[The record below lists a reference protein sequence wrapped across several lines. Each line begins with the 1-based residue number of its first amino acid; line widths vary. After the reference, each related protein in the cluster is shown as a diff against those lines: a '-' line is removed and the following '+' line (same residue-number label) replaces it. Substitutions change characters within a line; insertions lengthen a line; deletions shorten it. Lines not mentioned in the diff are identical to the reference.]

1 MSLPRDLKVQIP
13 GHGTDKINA
22 AYEQGGPRLTL
33 KTVKQL
39 TGLRINHVINI
50 DFRSF
55 YAGRQR
61 PGLHLHRRGPALLQ
75 QQRPVRL
82 HQRAR
87 RLPAPVRPRGAPVRA
102 LPLRGQRP
110 RALRPPAG
118 LPAPGQAAGGRRP
131 PDRGPL
137 EAREDLRQVH
147 LVGHPRPG
155 RGAADRQA
163 RRRLD
168 RPAGARGPLRGPDR
182 RELRDRQLAQRAQAG
197 RAVPRRRGDAR
208 ARAASSSRRARARSA
223 RRAAAA
229 TTSRTSRSRAATR
242 ACRRC
247 SRASARASRSST
259 RPSA

>member
-1 MSLPRDLKVQIP
+1 MVNALRLQPELKLGADIAKTEPGKPQTIMLLGSDRRPKGNLEGAASDARSDTIILVRLDPKKKATALMSLPRDLKVKIP

-22 AYEQGGPRLTL
+22 AYELGGPRLTL

-50 DFRSF
+50 DFRGF

-61 PGLHLHRRGPALLQ
+61 PRLHLRRRRPALLQ

-110 RALRPPAG
+110 RALRAPAG

-131 PDRGPL
+131 ADRGPL
-137 EAREDLRQVH
+137 EAGEDLRQVH
-147 LVGHPRPG
+147 LVGHPRPR

-163 RRRLD
+163 RGRLD

-182 RELRDRQLAQRAQAG
+182 RRA
-197 RAVPRRRGDAR
+197 
-208 ARAASSSRRARARSA
+208 
-223 RRAAAA
+223 
-229 TTSRTSRSRAATR
+229 T
-242 ACRRC
+242 
-247 SRASARASRSST
+247 
-259 RPSA
+259 